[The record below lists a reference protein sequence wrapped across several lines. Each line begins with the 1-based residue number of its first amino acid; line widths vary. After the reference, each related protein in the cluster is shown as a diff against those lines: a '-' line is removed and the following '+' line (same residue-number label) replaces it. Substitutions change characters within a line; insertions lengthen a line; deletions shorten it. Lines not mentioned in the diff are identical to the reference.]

1 MKVEMTKHNMTRIVD
16 SGAIDT
22 LKAAGWLVK
31 DSQPAPEQT
40 QAEDIINLKPT
51 ARAKAAVKD
60 AKGENSSNS
69 GE

>member
-16 SGAIDT
+16 SGAIPT
-22 LKAAGWLVK
+22 LSAAGWTPRV
-31 DSQPAPEQT
+31 PTPIIEET
-40 QAEDIINLKPT
+40 QAEDVITLKPA

-60 AKGENSSNS
+60 AKGDTSNS

>member
-1 MKVEMTKHNMTRIVD
+1 MKVEMTKHTMTRIVD
-16 SGAIDT
+16 SEAIPT

-40 QAEDIINLKPT
+40 QAEDVITLKPT
-51 ARAKAAVKD
+51 ARARAAVKD
-60 AKGENSSNS
+60 AQGETSNQ

>member
-16 SGAIDT
+16 SEAIPT
-22 LKAAGWLVK
+22 LKAAGWMTKSPVV
-31 DSQPAPEQT
+31 EQT
-40 QAEDIINLKPT
+40 QAEDVINLKPT

-60 AKGENSSNS
+60 ASGDTSSNQ